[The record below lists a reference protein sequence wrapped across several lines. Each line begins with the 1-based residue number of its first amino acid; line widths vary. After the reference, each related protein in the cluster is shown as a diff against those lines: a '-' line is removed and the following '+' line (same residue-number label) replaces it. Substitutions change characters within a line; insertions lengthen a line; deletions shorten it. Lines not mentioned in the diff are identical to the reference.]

1 MGETKAAIES
11 MMKNGVEHP
20 TESESP
26 VTGRV
31 PDWLTGVL
39 LRNGPGMF
47 SIGPDRYN
55 HLFDGLAL
63 LHKWRFDN
71 GKVSARTANVMRKR
85 RCTSRPVIFAAIRTN
100 VTCAHNALS

>member
-1 MGETKAAIES
+1 MANARVSVES
-11 MMKNGVEHP
+11 MFKNGIEHP
-20 TESESP
+20 NESESP

-47 SIGPDRYN
+47 TIGPDKYN

-63 LHKWRFDN
+63 LHKWRFAD
-71 GKVSARTANVMRKR
+71 GKVSVCK
-85 RCTSRPVIFAAIRTN
+85 
-100 VTCAHNALS
+100 